1 MIEKLVVGWDG
12 SEGAESALKW
22 ALTRPPSETLVLVQV
37 DNDIALDETFAAD
50 STAAAARINLM
61 EKAERIRAGHPNRTV
76 HTELVQGNT
85 AASLAAFS
93 SPSTLIAVGT
103 RHSAGSRT
111 RRSWSVGARVAAT
124 SHGPVAVIPH
134 PLAADGQSVV
144 VGVDDPEEAALLFAA
159 EEAARTGR
167 TLRPVRAWEGP
178 PLWPGQTEHDPDDL
192 EALAEMYRDLVTDA
206 MESVLVRYP
215 DLLLEPVVEQGV
227 PADVLLEAA
236 QGAAMLV
243 VGNRGFRGIK
253 RFFLGSVSQ
262 RVVLS
267 AAVPTVVVNAASTR

>member
-1 MIEKLVVGWDG
+1 MIEKVVVGWDS
-12 SEGAESALKW
+12 SEGAERAVEW
-22 ALTRPPSETLVLVQV
+22 ALARPPSETLLLVHV
-37 DNDIALDETFAAD
+37 DNDIALEETFAAD
-50 STAAAARINLM
+50 SAAAAARINLM
-61 EKAERIRAGHPNRTV
+61 EKAERVRAGHPDRTV
-76 HTELVQGNT
+76 HTELVQGDT
-85 AASLAAFS
+85 VASLAAFS

-103 RHSAGSRT
+103 RHSTGSRS
-111 RRSWSVGARVAAT
+111 RRSWSVGARVAGTA
-124 SHGPVAVIPH
+124 HGPVAVIPH
-134 PLAADGQSVV
+134 PFATGGQSVV

-159 EEAARTGR
+159 EEAVRTGM

-178 PLWPGQTEHDPDDL
+178 PLWPGQTEQDPAYL
-192 EALAEMYRDLVTDA
+192 EALAEMYRNLVTDA
-206 MESVLVRYP
+206 MESILVRYP
-215 DLLLEPVVEQGV
+215 DLLLEPVVKQGD
-227 PADVLLEAA
+227 PAEVLLEAA